1 MENQLVVFTLSNEDY
16 GVDIAAVE
24 GIIKMQ
30 AITAV
35 PHAPSF
41 VEGITN
47 LRGEVLP
54 VIDLRKRFGLA
65 QADTTKE
72 TRIVHVEIDG
82 TRVGM
87 VVDAVTEVMSV
98 SDEDIEPPSPLI
110 TTAGGD
116 AAGLAAGRN
125 VFITGIAKVDERLI
139 ILLDLAQV
147 FSTEEQVELQTIQ
160 QAQDK

>member
-1 MENQLVVFTLSNEDY
+1 MEKQLVVFTLSNEDY

-47 LRGEVLP
+47 LRGKVLP

-87 VVDAVTEVMSV
+87 VVDAVTEVMRV
-98 SDEDIEPPSPLI
+98 SDENIEPPSPLI

-147 FSTEEQVELQTIQ
+147 FSSEEQVELQTIQ
-160 QAQDK
+160 QAQSG